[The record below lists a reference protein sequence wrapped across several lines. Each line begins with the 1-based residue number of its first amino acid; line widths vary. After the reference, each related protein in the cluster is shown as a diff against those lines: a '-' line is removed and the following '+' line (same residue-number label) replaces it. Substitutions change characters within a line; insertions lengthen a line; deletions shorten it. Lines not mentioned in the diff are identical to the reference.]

1 MAEIKL
7 TAANFEKEVEKSE
20 LPVVVDFFADWCGP
34 CKMLAPILAEFA
46 EENEGKVK
54 VGKVNVDEEGELAR
68 RFGIMS
74 IPTVMVF
81 RGGEMVK
88 KTVGLCDMDELEDMI
103 GE

>member
-1 MAEIKL
+1 MAEIMI
-7 TAANFEKEVEKSE
+7 TNANFEKEVIKSE
-20 LPVVVDFFADWCGP
+20 VPVVVDFFAVWCGP

-46 EENEGKVK
+46 EEYEGRVK
-54 VGKVNVDEEGELAR
+54 VGKVNVDEEADLAR

-81 RGGEMVK
+81 KNGEMVK
-88 KTVGLCDMDELEDMI
+88 KTVGLCSMEELEDMI